1 MIAPRRRTLLAA
13 VLAGGAV
20 TACTDDGD
28 TADGDAGGTDG
39 ASDGGGSGAEAA
51 DPSAVVAEA
60 TFFLRQTEV
69 TARVH
74 PLVRSGEHL
83 VLTLDL
89 TAEGD
94 AADLEERELLDGDLP
109 NSVNYAWSDGWSSAS
124 GATREFLGVRLVDL
138 AGDQVASTAVD
149 AEGETVGL
157 TADTSEIT
165 DSGPQTLAGTV
176 QIAFADPGSDALA
189 VYLPKAPL
197 VTDVPVLDADVP
209 AVDGAEE
216 QLDLAAVEEAPLAPM
231 MLMSQ
236 DLAQPLREMREAE
249 STTVAISSDVLFDSS
264 SAELDEEAKGAL
276 DEAARRIESHEPGP
290 VTIIGHTDSVDSDA
304 SNLTLSTERAAAVA
318 TALEERIDT
327 SRYELSTDGKGE
339 TEPIASNDTEEGRAL
354 NRRVEIV
361 LETPLQEEQETAEM
375 PEFEG
380 RTGTAAE
387 GVQFDGSEHLVLRP
401 FDLQLG
407 DARMIED
414 HLVVTLEV
422 TPTDE
427 DHSGVYGIGQ
437 FDTGTS
443 MPTEPDGVSTY
454 TLLASC
460 GAVGVLVGSVL
471 TYPVFHRAGG
481 PAQTTRPLTDLAM
494 NYPAD
499 GGVARTLELVF
510 PRDIAGVEAGAEI
523 ALQYGVTGP
532 LGFGNEETWRMT
544 EVPVEG

>member
-1 MIAPRRRTLLAA
+1 
-13 VLAGGAV
+13 
-20 TACTDDGD
+20 
-28 TADGDAGGTDG
+28 DG
-39 ASDGGGSGAEAA
+39 ASDGGGSAEAA
-51 DPSAVVAEA
+51 DPSTVVAEA

-189 VYLPKAPL
+189 AYLPKAPL

-209 AVDGAEE
+209 AADGAEE

-361 LETPLQEEQETAEM
+361 LETPLQAEQETAEM
-375 PEFEG
+375 HEFEG

>member
-1 MIAPRRRTLLAA
+1 MIALRRRTLLAA
-13 VLAGGAV
+13 VLAGGAA
-20 TACTDDGD
+20 TACTDEGAGDGG
-28 TADGDAGGTDG
+28 ADG
-39 ASDGGGSGAEAA
+39 ASDGGGDSGAEAA
-51 DPSAVVAEA
+51 DPSTVVAEA

-236 DLAQPLREMREAE
+236 DLAQPLRETREAE

>member
-1 MIAPRRRTLLAA
+1 MIALRRRTLLAA
-13 VLAGGAV
+13 VLAGGAA
-20 TACTDDGD
+20 TACTDEGAGDGG
-28 TADGDAGGTDG
+28 ADG
-39 ASDGGGSGAEAA
+39 ASDGGGDSGAEAA
-51 DPSAVVAEA
+51 DPSTVVAEA

-94 AADLEERELLDGDLP
+94 AADLEEQELLDGDLP

-236 DLAQPLREMREAE
+236 DLAQPLRETREAE

>member
-1 MIAPRRRTLLAA
+1 MIALRRRTLLAA
-13 VLAGGAV
+13 VLAGGAA
-20 TACTDDGD
+20 TACTDEGAGDGG
-28 TADGDAGGTDG
+28 ADG
-39 ASDGGGSGAEAA
+39 ASDGGGDSGAEAA
-51 DPSAVVAEA
+51 DPSTVVAEA

-94 AADLEERELLDGDLP
+94 AADLEEQELLDGDLP

-138 AGDQVASTAVD
+138 AGDQVASNAVD

-236 DLAQPLREMREAE
+236 DLAQPLRETREAE

-361 LETPLQEEQETAEM
+361 LETPLQEEQQTREM